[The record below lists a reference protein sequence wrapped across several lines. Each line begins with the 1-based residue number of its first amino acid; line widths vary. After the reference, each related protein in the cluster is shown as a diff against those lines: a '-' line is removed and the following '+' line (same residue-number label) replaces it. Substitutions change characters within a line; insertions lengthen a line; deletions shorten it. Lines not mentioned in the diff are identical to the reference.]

1 MRTVALIKRILLQ
14 IIRDKRT
21 LALLFVAPL
30 LVLTL
35 MNLVFNGNTV
45 DPVLGVANGNQQI
58 IEKLEA
64 ADIVV
69 KEYNNVSTVNEIIV
83 DKNLDG
89 FLQVEG
95 EQPTLTLL
103 NDDPTIAKSLE
114 MKVKQ
119 IYNQQKQLQLM
130 GTNVIQ
136 SELLSQDSMNT
147 NYVYG
152 SSDTELFD
160 TFSPIL
166 VGFFVFF
173 FVFLISGIG
182 LLNERTTGTLERLL
196 ATPVKRGEI
205 VTGYLVGYGILAV
218 IQTIIIV
225 LFAIN
230 VLDMVLVGSIWNVI
244 LINIIVAL
252 VALSLGILLS
262 SFASSEFQMI
272 QFIPLII
279 VPQVFFSGIF
289 SIEGMAE
296 WLQVFANFMPL
307 YYAAD
312 ALKGVMYEGLSL
324 AEISSNLYI
333 LLAFAAVFIVLN
345 LFALKKYR
353 KL

>member
-1 MRTVALIKRILLQ
+1 MRTAALIKRILLQ
-14 IIRDKRT
+14 ILRDKRT

-35 MNLVFNGNTV
+35 MNLVFNGNTI
-45 DPVLGVANGNQQI
+45 DPVLGVAYGNQQI
-58 IEKLEA
+58 IEKLEDV
-64 ADIVV
+64 DIVV
-69 KEYNNVSTVNEIIV
+69 KEYNKVSNVKEMIL
-83 DKNLDG
+83 DKDLDG

-95 EQPTLTLL
+95 DQTTLTLL

-119 IYNQQKQLQLM
+119 IDTQAKQLKLM
-130 GTNVIQ
+130 GTNAIQ
-136 SELLSQDSMNT
+136 SELLSQDSMNI

-152 SSDTELFD
+152 SSETELFD

-196 ATPVKRGEI
+196 ATPIKRGEI
-205 VTGYLVGYGILAV
+205 VAGYLVGYGLLSL
-218 IQTIIIV
+218 IQTVIIV

-230 VLDMVLVGSIWNVI
+230 VLDMVLVGSIWTVMLINVI
-244 LINIIVAL
+244 IAL

-272 QFIPLII
+272 QFIPIII
-279 VPQVFFSGIF
+279 VPQIFFSGIF
-289 SIEGMAE
+289 SIEGMAD

-324 AEISSNLYI
+324 SEISSNLYV

>member
-14 IIRDKRT
+14 ILRDKRT

-30 LVLTL
+30 FVLTL
-35 MNLVFNGNTV
+35 MNLVFNGDTV
-45 DPVLGVANGNQQI
+45 DPVLGVANSNQQM

-69 KEYNNVSTVNEIIV
+69 KEYSNVSNVNEMIL
-83 DKNLDG
+83 DEELDG
-89 FLQVEG
+89 FLQIEDN
-95 EQPTLTLL
+95 QTILTLL
-103 NDDPTIAKSLE
+103 NDDPTLAKSLE

-119 IYNQQKQLQLM
+119 IDTQAKQVQLM
-130 GTNVIQ
+130 GTNAVQ
-136 SELLSQDSMNT
+136 TELFSQDSMHT

-152 SSDTELFD
+152 SGETALFD

-196 ATPVKRGEI
+196 ATPIKRGEI
-205 VTGYLVGYGILAV
+205 VTGYLVGYGLLAL
-218 IQTIIIV
+218 IQTVIIV

-230 VLDMVLVGSIWNVI
+230 VLDMVLVGSIWNVM
-244 LINIIVAL
+244 LINIIIAL

-272 QFIPLII
+272 QFIPIVI
-279 VPQVFFSGIF
+279 VPQIFFSGIF
-289 SIEGMAE
+289 SIEGMAD

-312 ALKGVMYEGLSL
+312 ALKGVMYEGLRL